1 MVLKSSCYTLRKS
14 WSHVK
19 FGSKEEAVVWEK
31 KKKDIQIGVL
41 VWEMCDESNNVSKDT

>member
-1 MVLKSSCYTLRKS
+1 MVLKHSRYTLRKVS

-19 FGSKEEAVVWEK
+19 FGSNEEAVGMEK

-41 VWEMCDESNNVSKDT
+41 VWEM